1 MFNDFKGPVAKKVM
15 QLSNELLLVKRNGSM
30 FNVGRQRIKQG
41 NGKTEMQHWEMVEP
55 NYGGVC
61 I

>member
-1 MFNDFKGPVAKKVM
+1 MFNDFQVPIAKKVM
-15 QLSNELLLVKRNGSM
+15 QLSNELLLVKRNGST
-30 FNVGRQRIKQG
+30 FNVGTQRVEQG
-41 NGKTEMQHWEMVEP
+41 NGKTQMQHWEMVEP